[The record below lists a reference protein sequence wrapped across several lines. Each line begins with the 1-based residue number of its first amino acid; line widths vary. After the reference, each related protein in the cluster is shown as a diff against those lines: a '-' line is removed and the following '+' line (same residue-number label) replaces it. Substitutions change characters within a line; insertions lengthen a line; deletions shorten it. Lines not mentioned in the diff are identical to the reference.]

1 MPESRSSASVARR
14 VHGCVAV
21 LSAGLL
27 ACVVPPPL
35 GLDQADAGADASPVF
50 MSVRG
55 PDGKELVTSGTNNV
69 VAHQDADFSL
79 TTYDADAG
87 DTLLV
92 QVFVDYSDA
101 NPTAP
106 RSTCQASP
114 TTNSSLD
121 RSMSCPVKAICLD
134 ADVTTGNPHSL
145 LFEVYDG
152 AVLNSP
158 LMFRSVAPDRQKSFV
173 SYSMTCLAPPS

>member
-1 MPESRSSASVARR
+1 MPESRISAFVARR
-14 VHGCVAV
+14 LHGCIAM
-21 LSAGLL
+21 LSAGTV

-50 MSVRG
+50 VSVRG

-106 RSTCQASP
+106 RSTCQAAP
-114 TTNSSLD
+114 TASLD
-121 RSMSCPVKAICLD
+121 RTMSCPIKAICLD

-145 LFEVYDG
+145 VFEVYDG
-152 AVLNSP
+152 AVLNTP

-173 SYSMTCLAPPS
+173 AYTMTCLAPT